1 MQIGKILKGR
11 CRNNK
16 GFTLIEVIAVLVILA
31 IVSAVA
37 ISRATGTSEA
47 KLQAEV
53 DTLKG
58 HLRYA
63 QYLAMN
69 DIYTSDA
76 TAPGYATRTQW
87 GINITGTTSY
97 NLVKYVGGASV
108 AHTFT
113 LPGDSSATHTFE
125 SPVTAMVTTALVLFD
140 EWGSP
145 YSDTATKLP
154 GTSSITIAT
163 LNPGGQAITIIP
175 ETGFIP

>member
-11 CRNNK
+11 CRSNK
-16 GFTLIEVIAVLVILA
+16 GFTMIEVIAVLVILA

-69 DIYTSDA
+69 DISST
-76 TAPGYATRTQW
+76 TTGYVQW
-87 GINITGTTSY
+87 GIDFGTTTSSY
-97 NLVKYVGGASV
+97 KLVKYVGGV
-108 AHTFT
+108 LVDPTPFN
-113 LPGDSSATHTFE
+113 LPAESSATHSFKTPIV
-125 SPVTAMVTTALVLFD
+125 STGTPALVLFD

-145 YSDTATKLP
+145 YSDPATKLAANA
-154 GTSSITIAT
+154 TII
-163 LNPGGQAITIIP
+163 LNPGGQAITITP